1 MIERAEVSSSRSTLE
16 VYESRWRK
24 GLDGW
29 DKTDADYLT
38 PDDSSCSR
46 EVACHKVGW
55 KPRIRQERL
64 GLGIWGARHKH
75 IFEQPKR
82 RVPNGTHGVV
92 RGRGLATPSYSI
104 HKKNRTCQELL
115 AVTLPNFTAILL
127 LTTYAFCPIMQ
138 RPMCHRSQRPPV
150 AHNQICE

>member
-64 GLGIWGARHKH
+64 GLGMRKGYDRFDSNKVYLKI
-75 IFEQPKR
+75 
-82 RVPNGTHGVV
+82 
-92 RGRGLATPSYSI
+92 
-104 HKKNRTCQELL
+104 
-115 AVTLPNFTAILL
+115 
-127 LTTYAFCPIMQ
+127 CP
-138 RPMCHRSQRPPV
+138 
-150 AHNQICE
+150 

>member
-64 GLGIWGARHKH
+64 GLGILM
-75 IFEQPKR
+75 
-82 RVPNGTHGVV
+82 T
-92 RGRGLATPSYSI
+92 GLAA
-104 HKKNRTCQELL
+104 
-115 AVTLPNFTAILL
+115 AVFLKEQALIK
-127 LTTYAFCPIMQ
+127 
-138 RPMCHRSQRPPV
+138 
-150 AHNQICE
+150 